1 MNTIHWAG
9 HVILGCLA
17 TIVMSVLASTA
28 PADPTQPTIAI
39 DVLVEPDAT
48 MVAAAQAANARLR
61 DVYPEGYSLDESHAP
76 HITLLQ
82 RYIRVADLERVTAA
96 VAQVLQENDPRALQ
110 MRANGYMYVVWA
122 GVALTGIAVER
133 RS

>member
-48 MVAAAQAANARLR
+48 MVAAAQAVNARLR

-82 RYIRVADLERVTAA
+82 RYVREQDLDRVTAA
-96 VAQVLQENDPRALQ
+96 DRKS
-110 MRANGYMYVVWA
+110 VV
-122 GVALTGIAVER
+122 
-133 RS
+133 